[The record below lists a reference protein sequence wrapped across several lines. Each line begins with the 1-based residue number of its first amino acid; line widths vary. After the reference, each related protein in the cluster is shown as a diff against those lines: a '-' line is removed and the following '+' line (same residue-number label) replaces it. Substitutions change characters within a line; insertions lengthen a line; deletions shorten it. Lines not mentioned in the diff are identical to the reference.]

1 MGQATAI
8 VLNDGATV
16 PVAVTFSPERVTPER
31 CVFVDRRKTT
41 RALQPSF
48 VITFSAPSNGRQT
61 YRTGFAFDYPIEGL
75 VNGVAAVIGHGRFVD
90 GDWVIPDFMPEAD
103 RKHLRAFVANAQD
116 HALIKAYVEAYDP
129 MY

>member
-1 MGQATAI
+1 MGQAAAI
-8 VLNDGATV
+8 VLNDGATT
-16 PVAVTFSPERVTPER
+16 PVAITFSPEMVSPGL

-48 VITFSAPSNGRQT
+48 AITFSAPTGNRNT
-61 YRTGFAFDYPIEGL
+61 YRTGFSFDYPIEGL
-75 VNGVAAVIGHGRFVD
+75 VNGVAAVIGHGRYVD
-90 GDWVIPDFMPEAD
+90 GTWVIPDYMSEQD

>member
-1 MGQATAI
+1 MVQAAAI
-8 VLNDGATV
+8 VLNDGAAT

-48 VITFSAPSNGRQT
+48 TIEFSPPSNGRQT
-61 YRTGFAFDYPIEGL
+61 YRTNLSFDYPIEGL
-75 VNGVAAVIGHGRFVD
+75 VNGVASVIGHGRFVN
-90 GDWVIPDFMPEAD
+90 GDWIVPDFMSDVD
-103 RKHLRAFVANAQD
+103 RKHMRAFVANAQD
-116 HALIKAYVEAYDP
+116 HASIKAYIEAYDP